1 MMMWILMVATLI
13 MIDVESTTLTTAES
27 LQHVKNQYY
36 NYSTT
41 TTTYFLGE
49 VSRMKKHPD
58 VIGSECHDRTMY

>member
-13 MIDVESTTLTTAES
+13 MIDLESTTLTTAES

-41 TTTYFLGE
+41 TTYFLRE
-49 VSRMKKHPD
+49 VTRMKKHPD
-58 VIGSECHDRTMY
+58 VIGSECRDRTMY